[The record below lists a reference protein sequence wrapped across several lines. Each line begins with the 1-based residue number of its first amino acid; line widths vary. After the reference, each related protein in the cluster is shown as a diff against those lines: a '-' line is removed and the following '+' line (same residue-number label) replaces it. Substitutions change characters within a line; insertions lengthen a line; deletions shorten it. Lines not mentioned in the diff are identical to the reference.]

1 MSQSCSGGL
10 EGLVAGGVGLDE
22 LLGCGSCLLRVFAFG
37 ELGVEPGGLLCCGLL
52 ACDLSCL
59 VGGGG
64 EVGAR
69 QEPVDEAD
77 WVAEVTE
84 VVVLS
89 VLLDGGV
96 EVLGC
101 PPMPVQLCPEGCP

>member
-1 MSQSCSGGL
+1 MGSGLL
-10 EGLVAGGVGLDE
+10 EGLVAGGASLDE
-22 LLGCGSCLLRVFAFG
+22 LLGCGSCLFGGFAFG
-37 ELGVEPGGLLCCGLL
+37 ELGFEPGGLFGGGLF
-52 ACDLSCL
+52 ACDLACL
-59 VGGGG
+59 VGWCG

-101 PPMPVQLCPEGCP
+101 PPMPVQLCPDGCP